1 MSVPVKIRSVLTLAA
16 ILVALT
22 AMMFVFQAKPAQANE
37 AVVAEAR
44 NYIGA
49 PYDYTLGYG
58 YGYDCTD
65 FTAAVFSAFGV
76 YLPDAPSAQMGSGVP
91 SAAGAGDLVFYS
103 EDGWSVTHVGIATG
117 YGTVIHS
124 SSYFGMVTETPM
136 YNVPGYIG
144 SVDVY

>member
-1 MSVPVKIRSVLTLAA
+1 MTVPVKLRSALTLLAV
-16 ILVALT
+16 LVALT
-22 AMMFVFQAKPAQANE
+22 AMMFVFQARPAQANE

-44 NYIGA
+44 SYIGA

-65 FTAAVFSAFGV
+65 FTTAVFSAFGV
-76 YLPDAPSAQMGSGVP
+76 YLPDPPSAQMGYGVP

-103 EDGWSVTHVGIATG
+103 EDGWSITHVGIATG

-124 SSYFGMVTETPM
+124 SSYFGYVTESGL
-136 YNVPGYIG
+136 YDIPGYVG
-144 SVDVY
+144 SRDVY